1 LEFIIVNCFVLKY
14 VWKLVI
20 EHTRRMSFPDLYI
33 VKNNN
38 TYRIYKRKVTHK
50 LPQHTYP
57 QIWFS
62 QFCLQTIFIMQLV
75 FRMNNFQICKPLVF
89 ARKTI
94 RLLWKLYGGGGVLG
108 VIYHILTWLQL
119 KILRYWDKLTVKIF
133 SSYFL
138 FICHN
143 NKIQ

>member
-62 QFCLQTIFIMQLV
+62 QFCLQAIFIMQLV

-94 RLLWKLYGGGGVLG
+94 RLLWKLYGWGGFAWGNLP
-108 VIYHILTWLQL
+108 HTDLTPIENIT
-119 KILRYWDKLTVKIF
+119 ILRQTDCLNIF
-133 SSYFL
+133 IVF
-138 FICHN
+138 FIYLS
-143 NKIQ
+143 QQ